1 MQTVSALPYT
11 RMSIED
17 FGRQIQAV
25 IQQVKEAASPQE
37 LRDIDCPEDLEQISN
52 DGKEQHL

>member
-37 LRDIDCPEDLEQISN
+37 VLAARTSATSW
-52 DGKEQHL
+52 